1 MKLDESFDITHLFHD
16 PNVNPTMVR
25 VISSDPCLR
34 LLCVYPLFCSIVEVQ
49 YSSHIFTTRVIRSF
63 YHFASPICCGKKRNL
78 SMTHQWTCKATGL
91 LLRKSMGTFIYRNY
105 LMKNQPLQSK

>member
-34 LLCVYPLFCSIVEVQ
+34 LSTLLFDRGSPVF
-49 YSSHIFTTRVIRSF
+49 FTHFYDSCDSVI
-63 YHFASPICCGKKRNL
+63 
-78 SMTHQWTCKATGL
+78 L
-91 LLRKSMGTFIYRNY
+91 LLR
-105 LMKNQPLQSK
+105 QSDLLR